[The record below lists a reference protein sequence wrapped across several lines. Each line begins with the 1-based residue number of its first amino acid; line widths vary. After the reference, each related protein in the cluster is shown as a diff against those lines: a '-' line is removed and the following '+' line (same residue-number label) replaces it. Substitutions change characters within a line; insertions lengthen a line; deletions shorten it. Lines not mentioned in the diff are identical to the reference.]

1 MIRYRRDMLNPEQ
14 QKIFASLTCNTRV
27 RVRFAEV
34 TDPVWIH
41 DCEDGISIFNDA
53 ADAVYS
59 GTMVDLVH
67 GVSGEWVVDEIGKDH
82 VTFSHTK
89 RTGSAGEPETI
100 HVTPAHL
107 RDLEILAAGDR
118 WNRRETA
125 VTGLEYSF
133 VQHPDG
139 ILEVG
144 CQKIPREG
152 QEQIVRLLAER
163 LDLEVVPVGT
173 TAAAREACR
182 WIDSP
187 YIDNDCSGDLS
198 ALQDKLLND
207 S

>member
-1 MIRYRRDMLNPEQ
+1 MIRYHRHMLNPEQ
-14 QKIFASLTCNTRV
+14 QKIFATLTRNTRV

-41 DCEDGISIFNDA
+41 VCEDEISIFNDA

-59 GTMVDLVH
+59 GTMVDLIR
-67 GVSGEWVVDEIGKDH
+67 GVSGEWIVDEVTTAH
-82 VTFSHTK
+82 VTLRHAT
-89 RTGSAGEPETI
+89 RTGSNDEPETI

-107 RDLEILAAGDR
+107 RDLEVLEAGDR
-118 WNRRETA
+118 WNRRET
-125 VTGLEYSF
+125 VIPGLEYDF
-133 VQHPDG
+133 VQRADG

-163 LDLEVVPVGT
+163 LDLEVVPAGT
-173 TAAAREACR
+173 IAAARTACE
-182 WIDSP
+182 WIDSN
-187 YIDNDCSGDLS
+187 YTENETSDDLR
-198 ALQDKLLND
+198 ALQAKLPKD